1 VSIGYR
7 ILATDR
13 VSKKGLAPLRD
24 DDRFEVV
31 MVKDSSTPEFASEL
45 KTAAGLIVR
54 SATRVDAAMLEGAPD
69 LKVVGRAGVGV
80 DNIDVA
86 AASERGVAVMNSPGG
101 NTISAAELTMALML
115 AVARRVTEADRS
127 IREGRWERATL
138 QGVELRGKTLGVI
151 GAGRIGWEVAQR
163 CRAFGMR
170 VIVYDPYLALDR
182 VDELHPLL
190 VPLDRLIESSD
201 IITLHVPLNAETR
214 GMIGTDALGRMK
226 KGAFVINVSR
236 GGVVDENAL
245 ALALN
250 DGRIAGAGLDVYEH
264 EPLSQDSPLLQA
276 PNLVLTPHLGA
287 STKEAQIQ
295 VALEVARNMR
305 AALALGDLSAAINAT
320 DLAWAAGLS

>member
-54 SATRVDAAMLEGAPD
+54 SATRVDAAMLEGAPEM
-69 LKVVGRAGVGV
+69 KVVGRAGVGV

-115 AVARRVTEADRS
+115 AVARRVTEADSS

-138 QGVELRGKTLGVI
+138 QGIELRGKTLGVI

-190 VPLDRLIESSD
+190 VSLDRLIESSD

-214 GMIGTDALGRMK
+214 GMIGTEALGRMK

-245 ALALN
+245 ALALT
-250 DGRIAGAGLDVYEH
+250 DGSIAGAGLDVYEH
-264 EPLSQDSPLLQA
+264 EPIPPDSPLLQA

>member
-1 VSIGYR
+1 VTTGYR

-31 MVKDSSTPEFASEL
+31 LVKDSSSPEFASEL

-69 LKVVGRAGVGV
+69 LRVVGRAGVGV

-127 IREGRWERATL
+127 IREGRWERSTL

-151 GAGRIGWEVAQR
+151 GAGRIGWEVAER

-170 VIVYDPYLALDR
+170 VIVYDPYLALER

-190 VPLDRLIESSD
+190 VSLDRLIETSD

-214 GMIGTDALGRMK
+214 GMIGTEALSRMK

-236 GGVVDENAL
+236 GGVVDEDAL
-245 ALALN
+245 ARALTE
-250 DGRIAGAGLDVYEH
+250 GWIAGAGLDVYEH
-264 EPLSQDSPLLQA
+264 EPLSPDSPLLQA

>member
-1 VSIGYR
+1 VTTGYR

-31 MVKDSSTPEFASEL
+31 LVKDSSSPEFASEL

-69 LKVVGRAGVGV
+69 LRVVGRAGVGV

-127 IREGRWERATL
+127 IREGRWERSTL

-151 GAGRIGWEVAQR
+151 GAGRIGWEVAER

-170 VIVYDPYLALDR
+170 VIVYDPYLALER

-190 VPLDRLIESSD
+190 VSLDRLIETSD

-214 GMIGTDALGRMK
+214 GMIGTEALSRMK

-236 GGVVDENAL
+236 GGVVDEDAL
-245 ALALN
+245 GRALTE
-250 DGRIAGAGLDVYEH
+250 GWIAGAGLDVYEH
-264 EPLSQDSPLLQA
+264 EPLSPDSPLLQA

>member
-1 VSIGYR
+1 
-7 ILATDR
+7 
-13 VSKKGLAPLRD
+13 
-24 DDRFEVV
+24 

-101 NTISAAELTMALML
+101 NTISASELTMALML

-138 QGVELRGKTLGVI
+138 QGIELRGKTLGVI

-182 VDELHPLL
+182 ADELHPLL
-190 VPLDRLIESSD
+190 VSLDRLIESSD

-236 GGVVDENAL
+236 GGVVDEDAL
-245 ALALN
+245 ALALT

-264 EPLSQDSPLLQA
+264 EPLSPDSPLLQA

-320 DLAWAAGLS
+320 DLAWGAGLS

>member
-1 VSIGYR
+1 
-7 ILATDR
+7 
-13 VSKKGLAPLRD
+13 
-24 DDRFEVV
+24 
-31 MVKDSSTPEFASEL
+31 
-45 KTAAGLIVR
+45 
-54 SATRVDAAMLEGAPD
+54 MLEGAPD

-101 NTISAAELTMALML
+101 NTISASELTMALML

-138 QGVELRGKTLGVI
+138 QGIELRGKTLGVI

-182 VDELHPLL
+182 ADELHPLL
-190 VPLDRLIESSD
+190 VSLDRLIESSD

-236 GGVVDENAL
+236 GGVVDEDAL
-245 ALALN
+245 ALALT

-264 EPLSQDSPLLQA
+264 EPLSPDSPLLQA

-320 DLAWAAGLS
+320 DLAWGAGLS